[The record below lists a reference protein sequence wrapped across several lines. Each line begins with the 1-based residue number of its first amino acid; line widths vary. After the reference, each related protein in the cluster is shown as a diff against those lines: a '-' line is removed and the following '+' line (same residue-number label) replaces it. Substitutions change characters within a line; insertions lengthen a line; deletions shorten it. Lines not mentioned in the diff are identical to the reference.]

1 MTEET
6 KTAALNSILTA
17 NLMKEGEKAAE
28 LLVKR
33 EEVDR
38 EFEKKVQ
45 DKIMESFVQ
54 FRGLKNSFI
63 QGLQSG
69 ESLEIA
75 VAGLIFSVSS
85 TAYVAGFLAAEERRE
100 ENGA

>member
-17 NLMKEGEKAAE
+17 NLMEEGEKAAE
-28 LLVKR
+28 LFIKR
-33 EEVDR
+33 EEADR

-63 QGLQSG
+63 QRFQSG
-69 ESLEIA
+69 ENLEVA
-75 VAGLIFSVSS
+75 LAGLIFCVSS
-85 TAYVAGFLAAEERRE
+85 TAYVAGFLAAEERRARE
-100 ENGA
+100 